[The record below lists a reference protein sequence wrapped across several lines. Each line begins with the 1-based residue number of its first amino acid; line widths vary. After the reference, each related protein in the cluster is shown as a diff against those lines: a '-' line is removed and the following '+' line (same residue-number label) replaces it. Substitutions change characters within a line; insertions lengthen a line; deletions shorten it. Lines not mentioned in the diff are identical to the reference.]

1 MKPEKYDFSG
11 WVTKNNIECTDG
23 RTILPDAFAE
33 QSGSYVP
40 LMWGHMHDNP
50 ENTLGKIYLENRPEG
65 VYGYGIFN
73 DSPRAKAGKVAVAHG
88 DVNSLSIWANHL
100 TQDNKKNVS
109 HGRIRE
115 VSLVLAGANAG
126 AKIDFA
132 MAHGD
137 EEAEET
143 QAVIYGPDDT
153 LELYHENTVVEE
165 TKEKE
170 ETEPVMNNE
179 KQEDPAVHTEKQ
191 EDPVTHAENETDN
204 GGESLGQAFD
214 KVMEKLSQEDQDV
227 VLAVI
232 GVAADSEIM
241 KQADNTPN
249 EENLE
254 HNDKEDNTTMKENV
268 FDKTKNTEKT
278 EVLSHDDMQKVF
290 AEAKRRGSLKDA
302 VEHADEYLAHSIT
315 WDTSA
320 YGTVN
325 PLFPDPKTTGTPFTI
340 DRDQTWVSMFLNA
353 TTKVPFSRVKVMGF
367 DITEDEARAKGYVK
381 GTKKVEEVI
390 KVMKRYTDPQTI
402 YKLQK
407 MDRDDL
413 LDITDFDIVS
423 YLKAEMKVKLAE
435 EQAVAALLGDGRSDL
450 NPDKIKEECIRPIWT
465 DNDVFV
471 INKSLVFGESD
482 TDTTKLKKF
491 KEAAIKA
498 RKSYKGSGNPWL
510 FTTEDMLAD
519 LLLLDD
525 GIGHPLY
532 KDEAEIARAFRVSR
546 IVTVPQME
554 NKTRTDETYTYT
566 LQGIIVNPVDYTF
579 GNNRGGEPTM
589 FEDFD
594 IDYNKQKYLIE
605 TRKSGALTKPYS
617 AIVIEVKE
625 ETETEVVSG

>member
-100 TQDNKKNVS
+100 TQDSKKNVS

-143 QAVIYGPDDT
+143 QAVIYGPEET
-153 LELYHENTVVEE
+153 LELYHEDTIVEK
-165 TKEKE
+165 TIEKE
-170 ETEPVMNNE
+170 DAEPVMNEEHNDTMSHEE
-179 KQEDPAVHTEKQ
+179 KVEANGQET
-191 EDPVTHAENETDN
+191 
-204 GGESLGQAFD
+204 LGQAFD
-214 KVMEKLSQEDQDV
+214 RVMSKLPEEDQNV
-227 VLAVI
+227 ILAVV
-232 GVAADSEIM
+232 GVAADSDAM
-241 KQADNTPN
+241 KQSDED
-249 EENLE
+249 EEKLE
-254 HNDKEDNTTMKENV
+254 HNDKEDDSTMKENV

-290 AEAKRRGSLKDA
+290 QEAKRRGSLKDA
-302 VEHADEYLAHSIT
+302 VEHAEEYLAHSIT
-315 WDTSA
+315 WDTSV
-320 YGTVN
+320 YGTTN

-340 DRDQTWVSMFLNA
+340 DRDQTWVSLFMNA

-381 GTKKVEEVI
+381 GNQKVEEVI

-413 LDITDFDIVS
+413 LDIVDFDVVS
-423 YLKAEMKVKLAE
+423 YLKAEMKAKLAE
-435 EQAVAALLGDGRSDL
+435 EQAVAALLGDGRSTL
-450 NPDKIKEECIRPIWT
+450 SPDKIKEECIRPIWT
-465 DNDVFV
+465 DNEIFV
-471 INKSLVFGESD
+471 INKSLVFTEND
-482 TDTTKLKKF
+482 TTTTKLKKF
-491 KEAAIKA
+491 KEAAVKA

-519 LLLLDD
+519 LLLMDD

-554 NKTRTDETYTYT
+554 NKTRTDDTYTYT

-625 ETETEVVSG
+625 TTNTETVSG